1 MCIRDSYRGIIMSN
15 KDSLERKV
23 TPRKNEPVF
32 PMALRVGIAED
43 ICFLELVDFP
53 EKESGRVFYS
63 IALTKKHAK
72 NLIDG
77 LNKFVESGD

>member
-1 MCIRDSYRGIIMSN
+1 MSN
-15 KDSLERKV
+15 KDPLERKV

>member
-1 MCIRDSYRGIIMSN
+1 MSN

-43 ICFLELVDFP
+43 
-53 EKESGRVFYS
+53 KESGRVFYS

>member
-1 MCIRDSYRGIIMSN
+1 
-15 KDSLERKV
+15 
-23 TPRKNEPVF
+23 
-32 PMALRVGIAED
+32 MALRVGIAED